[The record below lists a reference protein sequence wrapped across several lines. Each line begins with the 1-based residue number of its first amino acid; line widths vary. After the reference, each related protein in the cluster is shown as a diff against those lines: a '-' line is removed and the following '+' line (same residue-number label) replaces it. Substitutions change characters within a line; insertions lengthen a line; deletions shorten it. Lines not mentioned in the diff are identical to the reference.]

1 MAYPKNCPKC
11 GRPMHSFWCL
21 HCGYMVNGE
30 VITKESKNP
39 SASDLEIYL
48 GDRFEEWVVK
58 NSNISKDGYSDLCDK
73 KIFWRLL
80 DWRGDKYI
88 EGYRPLS
95 SSSPDLLMECVT
107 TTSTIHEVGDIIAV
121 ECKWRSKIGF
131 YLDIKD
137 IEKYEGYMNSNLL
150 NRPIKNLFYV
160 FGFGWCGD
168 SPESVYVVP
177 ARELYDY
184 DKDTCRITFPI
195 KETEKEKMGRLE
207 RFKKKDNRC
216 LLYIK

>member
-1 MAYPKNCPKC
+1 MAMKILNQFIDDFVGVFQYRFMDTFQYFKERKN
-11 GRPMHSFWCL
+11 S
-21 HCGYMVNGE
+21 
-30 VITKESKNP
+30 
-39 SASDLEIYL
+39 IYL

-137 IEKYEGYMNSNLL
+137 IEKFEGYMNSNLL
-150 NRPIKNLFYV
+150 NRPIKILFYV

>member
-1 MAYPKNCPKC
+1 MAMKILNQFIDDFVGVFQY
-11 GRPMHSFWCL
+11 RFMDTFQ
-21 HCGYMVNGE
+21 YF
-30 VITKESKNP
+30 KERKKS
-39 SASDLEIYL
+39 EYL

-88 EGYRPLS
+88 KGYRPLS

-107 TTSTIHEVGDIIAV
+107 TASTIHEVGDIIAV

-131 YLDIKD
+131 YLDIRD
-137 IEKYEGYMNSNLL
+137 IEKYERYMNSNLL
-150 NRPIKNLFYV
+150 SRPVKNLFYV

-168 SPESVYVVP
+168 GPESVYVVP

>member
-1 MAYPKNCPKC
+1 MDTFQY
-11 GRPMHSFWCL
+11 F
-21 HCGYMVNGE
+21 
-30 VITKESKNP
+30 KERKKSK
-39 SASDLEIYL
+39 YL

-107 TTSTIHEVGDIIAV
+107 TTSTIHEVGYIIAV

-177 ARELYDY
+177 AREYPPFSFGSAPEKSSLV
-184 DKDTCRITFPI
+184 CAISVSSGITFSSNAPPSSTSEYVVSI
-195 KETEKEKMGRLE
+195 DSRK
-207 RFKKKDNRC
+207 
-216 LLYIK
+216 I

>member
-1 MAYPKNCPKC
+1 MAMKILNQFIDDFVGVFQY
-11 GRPMHSFWCL
+11 RFMDTFQ
-21 HCGYMVNGE
+21 YF
-30 VITKESKNP
+30 KERKKSK
-39 SASDLEIYL
+39 YL

-58 NSNISKDGYSDLCDK
+58 NSNISKEGYPDLCDK
-73 KIFWRLL
+73 KTFWRLL

-137 IEKYEGYMNSNLL
+137 IEKYERYMNSNLL
-150 NRPIKNLFYV
+150 NRPIKKLVLCFWLWMV
-160 FGFGWCGD
+160 W
-168 SPESVYVVP
+168 
-177 ARELYDY
+177 
-184 DKDTCRITFPI
+184 
-195 KETEKEKMGRLE
+195 
-207 RFKKKDNRC
+207 
-216 LLYIK
+216 

>member
-1 MAYPKNCPKC
+1 M
-11 GRPMHSFWCL
+11 SFV
-21 HCGYMVNGE
+21 H
-30 VITKESKNP
+30 IKK
-39 SASDLEIYL
+39 YL
-48 GDRFEEWVVK
+48 Q
-58 NSNISKDGYSDLCDK
+58 
-73 KIFWRLL
+73 
-80 DWRGDKYI
+80 
-88 EGYRPLS
+88 
-95 SSSPDLLMECVT
+95 
-107 TTSTIHEVGDIIAV
+107 
-121 ECKWRSKIGF
+121 
-131 YLDIKD
+131 
-137 IEKYEGYMNSNLL
+137 
-150 NRPIKNLFYV
+150 KNLFYV

>member
-1 MAYPKNCPKC
+1 MAMKILNQFIDDFVGVFQY
-11 GRPMHSFWCL
+11 RFMDTFQ
-21 HCGYMVNGE
+21 YF
-30 VITKESKNP
+30 KERKKSK
-39 SASDLEIYL
+39 YL

-160 FGFGWCGD
+160 FGFGWCM
-168 SPESVYVVP
+168 
-177 ARELYDY
+177 
-184 DKDTCRITFPI
+184 IMI
-195 KETEKEKMGRLE
+195 KIPVE
-207 RFKKKDNRC
+207 
-216 LLYIK
+216 

>member
-1 MAYPKNCPKC
+1 MAMKILNQFIDDFVGVFQY
-11 GRPMHSFWCL
+11 RFMDTFQ
-21 HCGYMVNGE
+21 YF
-30 VITKESKNP
+30 KERKKSK
-39 SASDLEIYL
+39 YL

-58 NSNISKDGYSDLCDK
+58 NSNISKEGYPDLCDK

-131 YLDIKD
+131 TRLFSTSKVSSLPPCIVVAA
-137 IEKYEGYMNSNLL
+137 L
-150 NRPIKNLFYV
+150 NTNRTRDFKI
-160 FGFGWCGD
+160 G
-168 SPESVYVVP
+168 
-177 ARELYDY
+177 REHV
-184 DKDTCRITFPI
+184 
-195 KETEKEKMGRLE
+195 
-207 RFKKKDNRC
+207 
-216 LLYIK
+216 

>member
-1 MAYPKNCPKC
+1 MAMKILNQFIDDFVGVFQY
-11 GRPMHSFWCL
+11 RFMDTFQ
-21 HCGYMVNGE
+21 YF
-30 VITKESKNP
+30 KERKKSK
-39 SASDLEIYL
+39 YL

-58 NSNISKDGYSDLCDK
+58 NSNISKEGYPDLCDK

-150 NRPIKNLFYV
+150 NRPIKTCFMFLALDGVVTVRNLF
-160 FGFGWCGD
+160 
-168 SPESVYVVP
+168 
-177 ARELYDY
+177 
-184 DKDTCRITFPI
+184 
-195 KETEKEKMGRLE
+195 M
-207 RFKKKDNRC
+207 
-216 LLYIK
+216 